1 MAPGPAFTCEG
12 IGLPPRAGR
21 VEVMNTYPIHTADTA
36 PDGSKEALL
45 LGLRQ
50 AFGLIRRVRPVSAD
64 NGCK

>member
-1 MAPGPAFTCEG
+1 MS
-12 IGLPPRAGR
+12 
-21 VEVMNTYPIHTADTA
+21 TYPIHTADTA